1 MGFDMQLIRKID
13 IPSRPQKMTLA
24 PALTRKQNGKYVKRL
39 DFKIESRYITGDS
52 IQQHKIE

>member
-24 PALTRKQNGKYVKRL
+24 PALTRKQNGNVKRL

>member
-24 PALTRKQNGKYVKRL
+24 PALTRKQNGNVKRV
-39 DFKIESRYITGDS
+39 DFKNPDTLPA
-52 IQQHKIE
+52 IQYNNIK